1 MGEEQGLATSLI
13 SVGMASPVNRLVGG
27 GRGSSARDLSC
38 LTSAC
43 LPQVLPGLSPS
54 VSGQNLLC
62 LWESVSRESEAV
74 YLDQGGTPSNPQPHG
89 REDEQSGGAQSLRKL
104 KLTPPFLLIF
114 REKNPLS
121 LKSGRLKGKES
132 RHPEIQ
138 PQARCLISQPLLP
151 ASAHWLL
158 A

>member
-1 MGEEQGLATSLI
+1 M
-13 SVGMASPVNRLVGG
+13 
-27 GRGSSARDLSC
+27 
-38 LTSAC
+38 
-43 LPQVLPGLSPS
+43 
-54 VSGQNLLC
+54 
-62 LWESVSRESEAV
+62 
-74 YLDQGGTPSNPQPHG
+74 
-89 REDEQSGGAQSLRKL
+89 GAQSLRKL
-104 KLTPPFLLIF
+104 KLMPPFLLIF

-138 PQARCLISQPLLP
+138 PQARCLISQFLP